1 MKHYSRLK
9 KVALGFSMMGG
20 VILAGQALAGSWGAP
35 TMGDSTSLEGWPK
48 TIEANVLD
56 PSGSGSEA
64 SNTNGLG
71 PYRAPVVAHTP
82 TGQRQDYSVQ
92 WMEPEP
98 AKTMTGSIEI
108 GGMYTSGNNKS
119 STGGSNKFNEYSDM
133 SNGVFINHF
142 DFSANDGETQLDVDG
157 GGVGRTDQYYNL
169 QFGQD
174 NDWNVRGSFDEDD
187 HIYSETM
194 RSIYTGVGT
203 DPER

>member
-1 MKHYSRLK
+1 MKHYPRLK

-82 TGQRQDYSVQ
+82 TGQHYSVQ